1 MTTKKK
7 SETLKF
13 LEEMAG
19 RPLTLGGLLESIRL
33 SEEMSQATFAKK
45 LGISSSHL
53 CDIEKGRKVVSP
65 ERAARFAEVLGRSR
79 EQFVRLSLQELVDE
93 AGVVPVPVPV
103 PVPVFFPSP
112 TPNPTIPIPHA
123 LPLYLTH
130 SNLHSWCLISL
141 KTYGFCSRAPTHTLR
156 V

>member
-13 LEEMAG
+13 LEELAG

-33 SEEMSQATFAKK
+33 SEEMSQAAFAKK

-65 ERAARFAEVLGRSR
+65 ERAARFARVLGRSR
-79 EQFVRLSLQELVDE
+79 EQFVRLSLQEMVDE
-93 AGVVPVPVPV
+93 AGLKMRVEVVK
-103 PVPVFFPSP
+103 
-112 TPNPTIPIPHA
+112 A
-123 LPLYLTH
+123 
-130 SNLHSWCLISL
+130 
-141 KTYGFCSRAPTHTLR
+141 A
-156 V
+156 

>member
-13 LEEMAG
+13 LEELAG

-65 ERAARFAEVLGRSR
+65 ERAARFAKVLGRSR
-79 EQFVRLSLQELVDE
+79 EQFVRLSLQEMVDE
-93 AGVVPVPVPV
+93 AGLKMRVEVVK
-103 PVPVFFPSP
+103 
-112 TPNPTIPIPHA
+112 A
-123 LPLYLTH
+123 
-130 SNLHSWCLISL
+130 
-141 KTYGFCSRAPTHTLR
+141 A
-156 V
+156 